1 MKNKW
6 NLVRQFSLTQFDS
19 TVIQDATGPQ
29 GNAGFKQF
37 IPRT

>member
-1 MKNKW
+1 MESGAVV
-6 NLVRQFSLTQFDS
+6 LLAQFNS
-19 TVIQDATGPQ
+19 TVIQDGTGPQ